1 MRALLPA
8 LLSASLLCLTAAA
21 SADAGTGPCFPGATG
36 APCHFRMAKVTY
48 VGDGDTVTVHQNGDP
63 RGRQYQIR
71 FDAVQ
76 AMEMTRYSPKPSRW
90 RGQCHAVNATRRV
103 YQLIRASH
111 NRVRLSAQVLR
122 TDKEGRLTRWIAV
135 RRNGRWQ
142 DLGEILMREGR
153 TLFMNDVYDTA
164 WNYRYDLLGQQAAQ
178 KHRNMW
184 NTTACG
190 AGPQQNLP
198 VRVWAQSDPFG
209 VDSAAGEWIKVQNR
223 SATET
228 LDLGHWWVRD
238 AMLRRFTFPAGTRV
252 APGDTVTVHVGSG
265 QSTARDFFWGLN
277 ITIFENSGD
286 NRNLGDGAYLFD
298 PQGDLRA
305 WMLYP
310 CLVACSDPNQGAL
323 DVTAD
328 PRRSERV
335 MVHNPGGAPIDLYG
349 YALEISRQQYAFPEG
364 AVIQPGGTITV
375 YMQGDPSD
383 DTATTLHAGQSGLVM
398 PNSGGWAAVTTFG
411 EIKLACDAWGDGSC
425 SQ

>member
-1 MRALLPA
+1 MRALLQV
-8 LLSASLLCLTAAA
+8 LLPVSLLWLIAAA
-21 SADAGTGPCFPGATG
+21 PADAGTGPCFPGATG

-48 VGDGDTVTVHQNGDP
+48 VGDGDTVTVHQDGDP

-76 AMEMTRYSPKPSRW
+76 AMELTRYSPKPSNW
-90 RGQCHAVNATRRV
+90 RGQCHAVNAAQRV
-103 YQLIRASH
+103 NQLIRGSH

-135 RRNGRWQ
+135 RKGGRWQ

-153 TLFMNDVYDTA
+153 TLFMNDVFDTA
-164 WNYRYDLLGQQAAQ
+164 WNQRYDVLGQQAAQ
-178 KHRNMW
+178 KHLNMW

-209 VDSAAGEWIKVQNR
+209 ADTSNGEWIKVQNR

-228 LDLGHWWVRD
+228 LDLSRWWVRD

-265 QSTARDFFWGLN
+265 QNTVRDFFWGLN
-277 ITIFENSGD
+277 ITIFENGGD
-286 NRNLGDGAYLFD
+286 ARNLGDGAYLFD

-310 CLVACSDPNQGAL
+310 CLVACSDPNEGAL
-323 DVTAD
+323 DVSAD
-328 PRRSERV
+328 ARRTERV
-335 MVHNPGGAPIDLYG
+335 TVHNHSGSPIDLYG
-349 YALEISRQQYAFPEG
+349 YALTVSRQQYAFPEG
-364 AVIQPGGTITV
+364 TVIQPGGTITV
-375 YMQGDPSD
+375 YMQGDPAD
-383 DTATTLHAGQSGLVM
+383 DTATTLHVGQHGLVM
-398 PNSGGWAAVTTFG
+398 PNSGGWAAVTTFS
-411 EIKLACDAWGDGSC
+411 EIKLACDSWGDGSC
-425 SQ
+425 SP